1 MRWETMW
8 DLTKEHD
15 INVGVFVGV
24 QGDNDVSCDGRLT
37 KPFFIVESSLVELSF
52 MPEQFHSLSNFPIIP
67 NNAK

>member
-1 MRWETMW
+1 MW

-24 QGDNDVSCDGRLT
+24 QGDNDISCDGRLT
-37 KPFFIVESSLVELSF
+37 KPFFIVELSF

-67 NNAK
+67 NKAK